1 MGLIMGHFGV
11 TYNSTYNIGNND
23 IHSPAGFWLK
33 VSSAQRWG
41 LTQMFRYHAS
51 GAVNLVPPA
60 LHGTHL
66 QSFNWI
72 WMCFWM
78 VSFWMMWMVL
88 ACCAMS
94 ALHVGSPL
102 ARPTIVRGAPY
113 GWRRPDCSFCFP
125 QRYSEAL
132 RNGWLLMYRKASKGR
147 KSQRGALQS
156 RVYEALRLWWQ
167 RRYGCIRANHKH
179 NHHATDWLCRR

>member
-1 MGLIMGHFGV
+1 MSFFLMMQDKKSYAATITGQIMDHFGV

-66 QSFNWI
+66 QSFN
-72 WMCFWM
+72 
-78 VSFWMMWMVL
+78 
-88 ACCAMS
+88 
-94 ALHVGSPL
+94 
-102 ARPTIVRGAPY
+102 
-113 GWRRPDCSFCFP
+113 
-125 QRYSEAL
+125 
-132 RNGWLLMYRKASKGR
+132 
-147 KSQRGALQS
+147 
-156 RVYEALRLWWQ
+156 
-167 RRYGCIRANHKH
+167 
-179 NHHATDWLCRR
+179 